1 MHEKELCQYLQDHGI
16 QYQRIEHPAVYTV
29 EQADR
34 YLLHAPGARTK
45 NLFISD
51 EKKERYFILWTPADK
66 KVYFNPFGR
75 QLGLGKP
82 RFGSEE
88 KLMQYLGIE
97 PGSVSV
103 LGIIN
108 DSQNKV
114 EVLVDRE
121 PWQEESFQCH
131 PLVNTATLVISKQ
144 DIIRFFELTGHHYHL
159 VDVPAK
165 V

>member
-1 MHEKELCQYLQDHGI
+1 MNESELLQYLTGHAI
-16 QYQRIEHPAVYTV
+16 TYQRIEHPAVFTV

-103 LGIIN
+103 LAVIN
-108 DSQNKV
+108 DSQANV

-121 PWQEESFQCH
+121 LWQEESFQCH
-131 PLVNTATLVISKQ
+131 PLVNTATLVIIKE
-144 DIIRFFELTGHHYHL
+144 DIVRFFELTGHHYRL

-165 V
+165 S